1 MTVQIGLGKNTK
13 LESVFE
19 RYVQVCKNR
28 DPSHAEV
35 TLDDIEF
42 VHSTV
47 LKGHETAEQAALMKD
62 DRVRVRPERSAVT
75 QQEKERAKLQ
85 REFDHRY
92 FSDMKGLLRPDPDEI
107 PTLDTVVLECHG
119 RLPPPFHGGRYF
131 YQIPCVVS
139 IASTRCLWLR
149 RIIQGS
155 LANQDADQK
164 KSAII
169 SSFFNPGAG
178 QDSLSSA
185 ISGGQDST
193 ESMKL
198 DDDEE
203 DEPPIRMVD
212 RSQIAP
218 QAAIQ
223 AAAAAPA
230 AAEIEMEGEE
240 DVVNEVVQDVGSG
253 RVVIIADHP
262 VEAIQ
267 VLLEYCYT
275 NRVVSL
281 GVEAF
286 KVAARTKLDSR
297 GLQGNLAPFSLSSG
311 AKKWPARGQPTIS
324 MDATLAALALA
335 EEASM
340 PRLSLMCEVAA
351 AELVSPVNAVNALS
365 LCARIDGET
374 GNNLNRLRQAAMDVL
389 LHMQG
394 KRAVGESVRLAL
406 KSETESKALV
416 PTLLK
421 GLVDSMTERMDSR
434 SLYEYENRDW
444 QTTAFAFFDQVD
456 REDSYKRARERR
468 QRRVERHPDGDTSLI
483 VDEYEARASSNSL
496 KRVRGHSIRPPPR
509 RKAARKM
516 TITRL
521 VRRNSD

>member
-1 MTVQIGLGKNTK
+1 M
-13 LESVFE
+13 
-19 RYVQVCKNR
+19 
-28 DPSHAEV
+28 
-35 TLDDIEF
+35 EF

-47 LKGHETAEQAALMKD
+47 LKGNETAEQAALMKD

-92 FSDMKGLLRPDPDEI
+92 FTDMKGLLRPDLNEI
-107 PTLDTVVLECHG
+107 PSKDTVVLECQG

-131 YQIPCVVS
+131 YQMPCIVS
-139 IASTRCLWLR
+139 IVNGRCPWLR
-149 RIIQGS
+149 RIIES
-155 LANQDADQK
+155 ALANQNDDQK
-164 KSAII
+164 KKPLV

-193 ESMKL
+193 ASMKL
-198 DDDEE
+198 DDDEEE

-212 RSQIAP
+212 RSQVIVQGAL
-218 QAAIQ
+218 Q

-230 AAEIEMEGEE
+230 AAEIEMEGEY
-240 DVVNEVVQDVGSG
+240 DVLNEGVQDMGSS
-253 RVVIIADHP
+253 RVVVIADHP
-262 VEAIQ
+262 VEAMQ

-286 KVAARTKLDSR
+286 KVAARTKLDPR

-311 AKKWPARGQPTIS
+311 AKKWPARGQPMIS

-351 AELVSPVNAVNALS
+351 AELVSSGNAVKALS
-365 LCARIDGET
+365 MCARIHEET

-389 LHMQG
+389 LHHQG
-394 KRAVGESVRLAL
+394 KRAADVSESVRLAL

-421 GLVDSMTERMDSR
+421 GLVDSMSERMDSR

-456 REDSYKRARERR
+456 REDTYRRARERR
-468 QRRVERHPDGDTSLI
+468 HRRVERHPDGETSLI

-496 KRVRGHSIRPPPR
+496 KRVRGHSIRPSSR
-509 RKAARKM
+509 RKTARM
-516 TITRL
+516 TASKHL
-521 VRRNSD
+521 VRRNSG